1 MNILHPPFVHFVI
14 ALPIVALFSQFTYMI
29 TKDKAY
35 SKAALRI
42 IAFTF
47 LASSLSVIS
56 GIGDAQKILEN
67 HTIIQEGINLL
78 NNHKIFGFIV
88 VAILLAT
95 SLTKWFAIS
104 KNSSSLENLSLV
116 LIIISLMVSLYQGR
130 SGGALLYE
138 YSAGIDNR
146 VIVKRVNEQNKNK
159 LETIKYETS
168 TK

>member
-1 MNILHPPFVHFVI
+1 MNILHPPFVHFVV
-14 ALPIVALFSQFTYMI
+14 ALPVIALFSQFTYMV

-42 IAFTF
+42 IAFAL
-47 LASSLSVIS
+47 LASIFSVIS
-56 GIGDAQKILEN
+56 GLSDVQKILEN
-67 HTIIQEGINLL
+67 QTIIQDGINIL

-104 KNSSSLENLSLV
+104 KDSPSLENISLI
-116 LIIISLMVSLYQGR
+116 LIIISLTVSLYQGR
-130 SGGALLYE
+130 SGGTLVYK

-146 VIVKRVNEQNKNK
+146 VIEQRVEDQNKN
-159 LETIKYETS
+159 
-168 TK
+168 

>member
-1 MNILHPPFVHFVI
+1 MNVLHPPFVHFVV
-14 ALPIVALFSQFTYMI
+14 ALPVIALFSQFTYMV

-42 IAFTF
+42 IAFAL
-47 LASSLSVIS
+47 LASIFSVIS
-56 GIGDAQKILEN
+56 GLSDVQKILEN
-67 HTIIQEGINLL
+67 HTIVQDGINIL

-104 KNSSSLENLSLV
+104 KDSPSLENISLI
-116 LIIISLMVSLYQGR
+116 LIIISLSVSLYQGR
-130 SGGALLYE
+130 SGGTLVYK

-146 VIVKRVNEQNKNK
+146 VIEQRVEDQNKN
-159 LETIKYETS
+159 
-168 TK
+168 